1 MVVFNVNRGLDMTR
15 RRFLIT
21 GARSGIGRAIA
32 DALAESGHEI
42 VGLARQP
49 DPAFPGELR
58 PVDLADAAALDRE
71 CAVLAAERFDGL
83 VNNVG
88 SVHPAPLGAVAWAS
102 LDAAMRL
109 NLGSALAATQALLPA
124 MRAQSWGRIV
134 NISSVSA
141 LGVAERTSYVAAKS
155 ALIGVTRTW
164 ALELATSGITVNAV
178 APGPVRTALYV
189 ATNPPGSPGEA
200 RHLASVPMKR
210 LGTPEEIA
218 AAVCFLL
225 SEAASFITGQTL
237 FVDGGASIGKAL
249 S

>member
-1 MVVFNVNRGLDMTR
+1 MVR

-32 DALAESGHEI
+32 DALAEAGHDV
-42 VGLARQP
+42 VGLARQG
-49 DPAFPGELR
+49 DATFPGALR
-58 PVDLADAAALDRE
+58 PVDLADAAALDRA
-71 CAVLAAERFDGL
+71 CAAVAAERFDGL

-88 SVHPAPLGAVAWAS
+88 SVHPAPLGAVTLAS
-102 LDAAMRL
+102 LEAAMRL
-109 NLGSALAATQALLPA
+109 NLGSAVAATQAVLPA
-124 MRAQSWGRIV
+124 MRAQGWGRIV
-134 NISSVSA
+134 NIASVSA
-141 LGVAERTSYVAAKS
+141 LGVPERTSYVAAKA

-178 APGPVRTALYV
+178 APGPVRTPLYV
-189 ATNPPGSPGEA
+189 ATNPPGSAGEA

-210 LGTPEEIA
+210 LGTPAEIA
-218 AAVCFLL
+218 AAACFLL

>member
-1 MVVFNVNRGLDMTR
+1 MAR

-32 DALAESGHEI
+32 DALAESGHAV
-42 VGLARQP
+42 VGLARQA
-49 DPAFPGELR
+49 DDSFPGELR
-58 PVDLADAAALDRE
+58 PVDLADAAALDDA
-71 CAVLAAERFDGL
+71 CAVLATERFDGL

-88 SVHPAPLGAVAWAS
+88 SVHPAPLGAVALAS
-102 LDAAMRL
+102 LEAAMRL
-109 NLGSALAATQALLPA
+109 NLGSAVAATQAVLPT
-124 MRAQSWGRIV
+124 MRAHGWGRIV
-134 NISSVSA
+134 NIASVSA
-141 LGVAERTSYVAAKS
+141 LGVPERTSYVAAKA

-178 APGPVRTALYV
+178 APGPVRTPLYV
-189 ATNPPGSPGEA
+189 ATNPPGSAGEA
-200 RHLASVPMKR
+200 RHIASVPMRR
-210 LGTPEEIA
+210 LGTPAEIA

>member
-1 MVVFNVNRGLDMTR
+1 MTR

-32 DALAESGHEI
+32 DLLAESGHDV
-42 VGLARQP
+42 VGLARQG
-49 DPAFPGELR
+49 DARFPGELR
-58 PVDLADAAALDRE
+58 QVDLADAAALDRA
-71 CAVLAAERFDGL
+71 CAELAAERFDGL

-102 LDAAMRL
+102 LEAAMQL
-109 NLGSALAATQALLPA
+109 NLGSAVAATQALLPA
-124 MRAQSWGRIV
+124 MRTQGRGRIV

-141 LGVAERTSYVAAKS
+141 LGVAERTSYVAAKA

-164 ALELATSGITVNAV
+164 ALELATTGITVNAV
-178 APGPVRTALYV
+178 APGPVRTPLYT
-189 ATNPPGSPGEA
+189 ATNPPGSTGEA

-210 LGTPEEIA
+210 LGTPAEIA
-218 AAVCFLL
+218 ATVCFLL
-225 SEAASFITGQTL
+225 SDSASFITGQTL

>member
-1 MVVFNVNRGLDMTR
+1 MVR

-32 DALAESGHEI
+32 DAL
-42 VGLARQP
+42 GLARQG
-49 DPAFPGELR
+49 DATFPGELR
-58 PVDLADAAALDRE
+58 PVDLADAAALDRP
-71 CAVLAAERFDGL
+71 CAAVAAERFDGL

-88 SVHPAPLGAVAWAS
+88 SVHPAPLGAVALAS
-102 LDAAMRL
+102 LEAAMRL
-109 NLGSALAATQALLPA
+109 NLGSAVAATQAVLPA
-124 MRAQSWGRIV
+124 MRAQGWGRIV
-134 NISSVSA
+134 NIASVSA
-141 LGVAERTSYVAAKS
+141 LGVPERTSYVAAKA

-178 APGPVRTALYV
+178 APGPVRTPLYV
-189 ATNPPGSPGEA
+189 ATNPPGSAGEA

-210 LGTPEEIA
+210 LGTPAEIA

-225 SEAASFITGQTL
+225 SEAASFVTGQTL
-237 FVDGGASIGKAL
+237 FVDGGASIGKAM

>member
-1 MVVFNVNRGLDMTR
+1 MVR

-21 GARSGIGRAIA
+21 GARSGIGRASA
-32 DALAESGHEI
+32 DALPENGHEV
-42 VGLARQP
+42 VGLARQG
-49 DPAFPGELR
+49 DATFPGELR
-58 PVDLADAAALDRE
+58 PIDLADAAALDRA
-71 CAVLAAERFDGL
+71 CAALSAERFDGL

-88 SVHPAPLGAVAWAS
+88 SVHPAPLGAVAWSS
-102 LDAAMRL
+102 LEAAMRL
-109 NLGSALAATQALLPA
+109 NLGSAVAATQALLPS
-124 MRAQSWGRIV
+124 MRAQGWGRIV
-134 NISSVSA
+134 NIASVSA

-178 APGPVRTALYV
+178 APGPVRTALYT
-189 ATNPPGSPGEA
+189 ATNPPGSAGEA

-210 LGTPEEIA
+210 LGTPAEIA

-225 SEAASFITGQTL
+225 SESASFVTGQTL

>member
-1 MVVFNVNRGLDMTR
+1 MAR

-32 DALAESGHEI
+32 DALAATGHEV
-42 VGLARQP
+42 VGLARQG

-58 PVDLADAAALDRE
+58 QVDLADATALDRA
-71 CAVLAAERFDGL
+71 CAGLAAERFDGL

-88 SVHPAPLGAVAWAS
+88 SVHPAPLGAVAWAA

-109 NLGSALAATQALLPA
+109 NLGSAVAATQAVLPT
-124 MRAQSWGRIV
+124 MRAQGWGRIV

-141 LGVAERTSYVAAKS
+141 LGVAERTSYVAAKA

-178 APGPVRTALYV
+178 APGPVRTPLYT
-189 ATNPPGSPGEA
+189 ATNPPGSAGEA

-210 LGTPEEIA
+210 LGTPAEIA
-218 AAVCFLL
+218 AAACFLL

>member
-1 MVVFNVNRGLDMTR
+1 MSIEADMMMR

-32 DALAESGHEI
+32 EALAADGQDV
-42 VGLARQP
+42 VGLARQA
-49 DPAFPGELR
+49 DPGFPGELW
-58 PVDLADAAALDRE
+58 PVDLSDAGALGRACAA
-71 CAVLAAERFDGL
+71 LAAERFDGL

-88 SVHPAPLGAVAWAS
+88 SVHPAPLGAIEWAA

-124 MRAQSWGRIV
+124 MRRQGWGRIV
-134 NISSVSA
+134 NIASVSA

-178 APGPVRTALYV
+178 APGPVRTPLYV

-210 LGTPEEIA
+210 LGTPTEIA

-225 SEAASFITGQTL
+225 SDASSFITGQTIY
-237 FVDGGASIGKAL
+237 VDGGASIGKAL